1 MQCLLCSAR
10 GGEVAILAIRGKGV
24 LEEKGAECCQRSLES
39 WGYNDGNRVVTEF
52 WMEGEGRK
60 RLRGEV
66 RIPSPVHRPTPPHL
80 PGSRP
85 PHFNYMP
92 AVTPTG
98 TQHGSPVT
106 LYSPLGTA
114 RRRPLLA
121 EGVALSEEASQPRL
135 AAVEGFVEVYVLHRV
150 LYPQVHVNGCKKK
163 SVLALRL

>member
-66 RIPSPVHRPTPPHL
+66 RIPSPVHRPTPPHPPRFL
-80 PGSRP
+80 PSTLQLHASRNS
-85 PHFNYMP
+85 HWHSTW
-92 AVTPTG
+92 VTG
-98 TQHGSPVT
+98 H
-106 LYSPLGTA
+106 
-114 RRRPLLA
+114 PLLTA
-121 EGVALSEEASQPRL
+121 WHRTTSAFTGRGSCSFGG
-135 AAVEGFVEVYVLHRV
+135 GFTTTISSSRRIC
-150 LYPQVHVNGCKKK
+150 G
-163 SVLALRL
+163 SIRAT